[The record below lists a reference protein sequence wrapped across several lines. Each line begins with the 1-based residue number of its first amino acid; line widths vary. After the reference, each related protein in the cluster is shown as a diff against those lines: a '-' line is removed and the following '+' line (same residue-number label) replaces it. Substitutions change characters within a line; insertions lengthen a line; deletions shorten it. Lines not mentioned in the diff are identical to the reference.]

1 MPYDKNR
8 GRAAGTPGFY
18 RNVNKKHTHGE
29 NTGEWT
35 REERARRERDE
46 FKPRA
51 SRDGATRG
59 AAARDGAYR
68 DTASRDAMSGRPAR
82 PGYEPRPAHT
92 GGGSPARRPAH
103 GTRNSAL
110 SSDRPIYQDAFVS
123 GPVQPRERIPAST
136 APHGAAR
143 PVGNPAGHGPAFDA
157 AHPAGRGASYHAE
170 RGQSH
175 GAAFTA
181 GRGSAQGA
189 TYPAAHGPAV
199 AQPPV
204 EAQGAPAV
212 DEELMDNLIV
222 GRNPIRE
229 AIKNGRELE
238 RILVQRGE
246 LSGSAREII
255 ARARENHIVVQEVD
269 KARLDAI
276 YPTHQGMIAYA
287 SAASY
292 SSVEDILALAEE
304 RGEPPFIIVLDGI
317 TDPHNLGAIIR
328 TAECVGAHGVIFQ
341 QRRSVGLT
349 PAAVKAAAGATE
361 YMRIARVVN
370 ITRTLADLKK
380 RNIWVVGADMDGQKL
395 RDTDLSGAVALVIGA
410 EGEGISRLVGDECDL
425 KVALPM
431 RGHIQSLNASVAAG
445 VLMYAVSAAR
455 GY

>member
-46 FKPRA
+46 FKPRSA
-51 SRDGATRG
+51 SRDGA
-59 AAARDGAYR
+59 AQDGYR
-68 DTASRDAMSGRPAR
+68 DAAQGRTAR
-82 PGYEPRPAHT
+82 PGYQPRPAHA
-92 GGGSPARRPAH
+92 GGSAAHRPGQ

-110 SSDRPIYQDAFVS
+110 SADRPIYQDAFVNGS
-123 GPVQPRERIPAST
+123 EQPRELPAR
-136 APHGAAR
+136 PAAR
-143 PVGNPAGHGPAFDA
+143 DVRPPMRGPARDVRPPMPPQDA
-157 AHPAGRGASYHAE
+157 P
-170 RGQSH
+170 
-175 GAAFTA
+175 
-181 GRGSAQGA
+181 
-189 TYPAAHGPAV
+189 V
-199 AQPPV
+199 AP
-204 EAQGAPAV
+204 

-229 AIKNGRELE
+229 AIKSGRELE

-255 ARARENHIVVQEVD
+255 AKAREQHIVVQEVD

-276 YPTHQGMIAYA
+276 YPAHQGMIAYA
-287 SAASY
+287 SAAAY
-292 SSVEDILALAEE
+292 SSVEDILALAEQ
-304 RGEPPFIIVLDGI
+304 RGEPPFIIALDGI

-349 PAAVKAAAGATE
+349 PAAVKAAAGAAE
-361 YMRIARVVN
+361 YMRVARVVN
-370 ITRTLADLKK
+370 IARTLSELKK

-410 EGEGISRLVGDECDL
+410 EGEGISRLVGEECDL

>member
-46 FKPRA
+46 FRPRSA
-51 SRDGATRG
+51 SRDGA
-59 AAARDGAYR
+59 AQDGG
-68 DTASRDAMSGRPAR
+68 RDAAQERPAR
-82 PGYEPRPAHT
+82 PAYQPRPAHA
-92 GGGSPARRPAH
+92 GGPAAHRPGQ

-110 SSDRPIYQDAFVS
+110 SADRPIYQDAFVS
-123 GPVQPRERIPAST
+123 GPEQARERA
-136 APHGAAR
+136 ADAGGYAAR
-143 PVGNPAGHGPAFDA
+143 PAGG
-157 AHPAGRGASYHAE
+157 HAE
-170 RGQSH
+170 RGQAR
-175 GAAFTA
+175 GA
-181 GRGSAQGA
+181 G
-189 TYPAAHGPAV
+189 YPAAHGPVRSEAHTSPRHEPHP
-199 AQPPV
+199 AAHGPARTPATQPPV
-204 EAQGAPAV
+204 GAQPAV
-212 DEELMDNLIV
+212 EDDAMDNLIV

-229 AIKNGRELE
+229 AIKSGRELE

-255 ARARENHIVVQEVD
+255 AKARESHIVVQEVD

-287 SAASY
+287 SAAAY

-304 RGEPPFIIVLDGI
+304 RGEPPFIVVLDGI

-328 TAECVGAHGVIFQ
+328 TAECVGAHGVVFQ

-349 PAAVKAAAGATE
+349 PAAVKAAAGAAE
-361 YMRIARVVN
+361 YMRVARVVN
-370 ITRTLADLKK
+370 VTRTLADLKK

-410 EGEGISRLVGDECDL
+410 EGEGISRLVSDECDL

>member
-46 FKPRA
+46 FKPRSA
-51 SRDGATRG
+51 SRDGA
-59 AAARDGAYR
+59 AQDGYR
-68 DTASRDAMSGRPAR
+68 DAAQGRTAR
-82 PGYEPRPAHT
+82 PGYQPRPAHA
-92 GGGSPARRPAH
+92 GGSAAHRPGQ

-110 SSDRPIYQDAFVS
+110 SADRPIYQDAFANGS
-123 GPVQPRERIPAST
+123 EQPRELPAR
-136 APHGAAR
+136 PAAR
-143 PVGNPAGHGPAFDA
+143 DVRPPMRGPARDDRPPMRGPARHDRPPMHGPAHDVRPPMPSQDA
-157 AHPAGRGASYHAE
+157 P
-170 RGQSH
+170 
-175 GAAFTA
+175 
-181 GRGSAQGA
+181 
-189 TYPAAHGPAV
+189 V
-199 AQPPV
+199 AP
-204 EAQGAPAV
+204 

-229 AIKNGRELE
+229 AIKSGRELE

-246 LSGSAREII
+246 LSGSALEII
-255 ARARENHIVVQEVD
+255 AKAREQHIVVQEVD

-276 YPTHQGMIAYA
+276 YPAHQGMIAYA
-287 SAASY
+287 SAAAY
-292 SSVEDILALAEE
+292 SSVEDILALAEQ
-304 RGEPPFIIVLDGI
+304 RGEPPFIIALDGI

-349 PAAVKAAAGATE
+349 PAAVKAAAGAAE
-361 YMRIARVVN
+361 YMRVARVVN
-370 ITRTLADLKK
+370 IARTLSELKK

-410 EGEGISRLVGDECDL
+410 EGEGISRLVGEECDL